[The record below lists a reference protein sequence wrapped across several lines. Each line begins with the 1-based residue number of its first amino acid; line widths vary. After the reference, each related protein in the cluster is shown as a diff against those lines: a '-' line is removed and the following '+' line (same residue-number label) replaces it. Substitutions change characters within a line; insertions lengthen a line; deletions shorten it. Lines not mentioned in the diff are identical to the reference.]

1 MKKLFLL
8 SFVFLIGLSILVSAT
23 DTPRFPDQLN
33 KTERGRH
40 SPMGVKSLE
49 ALAGNI
55 SYLSIYTEAVTQAWQ
70 GYIGNISGTI
80 VLDDANNR
88 TLYDWALPNPSG
100 EVYATRSN
108 SINWSTGNIICA
120 NNSVITNEELALN
133 INNAEDMDSIN
144 RTFNMTFSGDIYVAT
159 NHITA
164 ASNCRQANLY
174 VSDAWENSG
183 IFKEILLYD
192 IANNKT
198 IYTAIIHKGYAVGY
212 DGNTY
217 NFQLIVPED
226 GHYGDTSTTTYY
238 FYVEIQ

>member
-1 MKKLFLL
+1 MRKLFVL
-8 SFVFLIGLSILVSAT
+8 SIVFLIVLSILVRAT
-23 DTPRFPDQLN
+23 DEPRFPDQL
-33 KTERGRH
+33 TETKRGRH
-40 SPMGVKSLE
+40 SQMGVQSLK

-55 SYLSIYTEAVTQAWQ
+55 SYLSIYTEAVTQTWQ
-70 GYIGNISGTI
+70 GYIGNISGII

-88 TLYDWALPNPSG
+88 TLYDWALSNPSG
-100 EVYATRSN
+100 EVYATRSD
-108 SINWSTGNIICA
+108 SINWGTGNIICA
-120 NNSVITNEELALN
+120 NNSVITTEEISLN

-144 RTFNMTFSGDIYVAT
+144 RTFNLTFSGDIYVAT

-164 ASNCRQANLY
+164 ASNCRQTNLY
-174 VSDAWENSG
+174 VSDSWENTG

-212 DGNTY
+212 DNNTY
-217 NFQLIVPED
+217 NFELIVPED